1 MEARRRRAAE
11 TATKRPRRS
20 VAPRPL
26 PQGYVAGAR
35 ILAAILLVVAW
46 FMGQWAYSR
55 QAYPGSESRRETR
68 VLFSLSRVEALAGVH
83 PNYLT
88 LASRDLASIE
98 GEKASTTRTVAAI
111 VTALLALTVLG
122 CLAGILEMILER
134 RIPFLGIST
143 LIASFLLVVAGWIYT
158 TSGIVAE
165 YRSWLSVATGMSLG
179 ESSATPAA
187 SYWMAVVAFL
197 VVLASF
203 LLARASARAIAASPR
218 EEA

>member
-1 MEARRRRAAE
+1 
-11 TATKRPRRS
+11 
-20 VAPRPL
+20 
-26 PQGYVAGAR
+26 
-35 ILAAILLVVAW
+35 
-46 FMGQWAYSR
+46 MGQWAYSR